1 MERCIKLETTKTLNV
16 KIPKKWEKTK
26 DGKYR
31 AAIRYRESM
40 GRIDPWSIPE
50 CVSLIQTFKTMFVMI
65 ADEHP
70 VINDGDC
77 LIFMQS

>member
-1 MERCIKLETTKTLNV
+1 MSRRSLRNNRRIRTVSLWNDSREWR
-16 KIPKKWEKTK
+16 
-26 DGKYR
+26 
-31 AAIRYRESM
+31 IRYRESM